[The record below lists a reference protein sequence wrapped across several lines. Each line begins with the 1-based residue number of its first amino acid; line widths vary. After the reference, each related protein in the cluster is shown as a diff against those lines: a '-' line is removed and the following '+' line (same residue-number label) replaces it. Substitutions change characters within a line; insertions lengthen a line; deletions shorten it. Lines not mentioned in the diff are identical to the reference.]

1 MASSTNIVPENKLST
16 AEFVAMTAY
25 LMALNAL
32 AIDVMLPAMSEIG
45 TALGVKNPN
54 DSQLIVVI
62 YMLGFG
68 TSQLVWGPVTDRFG
82 RKSVLTWVLIG
93 YVLASLG
100 CTLAHNFSTLL
111 IWRFILG
118 VAAGG
123 TRVIAVSVV
132 RDLYVGRGMARIMS
146 LVMTVFMVV
155 PILAP
160 LIGQTILN
168 TFHVWQSTF
177 GILAIGG
184 LIMLVWSYFR
194 LPETRPPEKRTSI
207 NPRAV
212 LSAYATVFKTREA
225 VGYMFASGVIF
236 GALFA
241 YISSSEQIF
250 NDIFKTPETF
260 VYWFACIA
268 GAMSIAN
275 FTNSRIV
282 EKLGQRMIS
291 HIAIIGFTSISMI
304 LLVVTMIFGPNLYVF
319 MGLFCLIFMNFGFMG
334 PNFNS
339 MAMEPLGRIAGTA
352 SALLGFA
359 STTMAAAIG
368 GLIAHQYDGTLT
380 PVLLGYV
387 GLGSVTLLIVF
398 WTEKGRLFH
407 SGE

>member
-1 MASSTNIVPENKLST
+1 MSESTPSHNLST
-16 AEFVAMTAY
+16 PEFVAMVAW

-45 TALGVKNPN
+45 QALGAASEN
-54 DSQLIVVI
+54 DAQLIVVI

-82 RKSVLTWVLIG
+82 RKSVLSIVLVG

-100 CTLAHNFSTLL
+100 CTLSHDFNTLL
-111 IWRFILG
+111 IWRFVLG
-118 VAAGG
+118 VMAGG

-160 LIGQTILN
+160 LIGQTILDA
-168 TFHVWQSTF
+168 FHVWQSTF
-177 GILAIGG
+177 GVLALGG
-184 LIMLVWSYFR
+184 LIMLIWSHFR

-207 NPRAV
+207 NPKAV

-225 VGYMFASGVIF
+225 VGYMFASGIIF

-241 YISSSEQIF
+241 FISSSEQIF
-250 NDIFKTPETF
+250 NDIFERPDEF
-260 VYWFACIA
+260 VYWFAAIA
-268 GAMSIAN
+268 AAMSVAN
-275 FTNSRIV
+275 FTNARIV
-282 EKLGQRMIS
+282 ERFGQRLIS
-291 HIAIIGFTSISMI
+291 HCAIIGFTIVSLI
-304 LLVVTMIFGPNLYVF
+304 LLLITIAEGPNLYVF
-319 MGLFCLIFMNFGFMG
+319 MALFAIVFMNFGFMG

-359 STTMAAAIG
+359 STTMAASIG
-368 GLIAHQYDGTLT
+368 GLIAAQYDKTLE
-380 PVLLGYV
+380 PVLIGYICLG
-387 GLGSVTLLIVF
+387 LVTFAIVL
-398 WTEKGRLFH
+398 WTEKGKLFQNK
-407 SGE
+407 